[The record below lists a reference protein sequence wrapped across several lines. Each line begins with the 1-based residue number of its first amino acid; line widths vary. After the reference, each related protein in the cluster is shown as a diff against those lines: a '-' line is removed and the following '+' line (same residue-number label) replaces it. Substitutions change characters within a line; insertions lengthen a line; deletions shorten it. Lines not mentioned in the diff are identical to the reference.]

1 MRTID
6 FVFHVPQLISTFCY
20 PEGFATLSGSAMQE
34 ATSAVRRRKRRE
46 TLPQRTMYVKV
57 ELPVGSV
64 SALTL
69 IRTDSTLDHSQK
81 AEKVWY
87 GTTLHFGG
95 FGSFCVDRDTSQ
107 NNERETFKL
116 ERVTCH
122 VSATPNEGGG
132 QTQDLRQS

>member
-1 MRTID
+1 MKRARD
-6 FVFHVPQLISTFCY
+6 AARRGADDGSGGLPRGNRGYEFVVKFLESPRARPSSLGLLLIS
-20 PEGFATLSGSAMQE
+20 A
-34 ATSAVRRRKRRE
+34 RRRVPPGFDEGVRGRGE
-46 TLPQRTMYVKV
+46 GGDAR
-57 ELPVGSV
+57 
-64 SALTL
+64 A
-69 IRTDSTLDHSQK
+69 R
-81 AEKVWY
+81 W
-87 GTTLHFGG
+87 GG